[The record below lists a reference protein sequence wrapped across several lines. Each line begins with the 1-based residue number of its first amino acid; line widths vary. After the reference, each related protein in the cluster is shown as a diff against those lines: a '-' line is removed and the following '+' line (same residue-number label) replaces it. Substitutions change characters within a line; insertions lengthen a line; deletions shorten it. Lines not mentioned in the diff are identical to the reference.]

1 MAVYFFLIGIWQI
14 IGGLLFLNPDM
25 DPGFNIFALSVPCF
39 YFSVPL
45 IYFYFKRLL
54 NPSAGFTKKDGL
66 HFILPLV
73 SVLLLLPYFRTTVD
87 LYQAMGFL
95 RHSDYTPFEIIIS
108 SIMYSA
114 MAVFLIY
121 CIVLIK
127 DTRLLL
133 KKSSDGGKKQI
144 TLVYYFI
151 LFLTG
156 LCVFWFLD
164 RTLSLGLSRLSYFFV
179 TTVMIMIYLVSY
191 RYPQFLLSVRIEAE
205 QIQYSNSQIEKIDIE
220 EIIGKITCMM
230 EEEKKFTS
238 ETLSLK
244 SLARDLGI
252 TPHQLSELLN
262 ARLNKTFSSLVNEY
276 RINEARNI
284 LVREPD
290 RKIISIAYD
299 VGFNSPSAF
308 YNAFKKVSGMPPS
321 RYREENQKS

>member
-25 DPGFNIFALSVPCF
+25 DPGFNVFALSVPCF

-45 IYFYFKRLL
+45 IYFYFNLLL
-54 NPSAGFTKKDGL
+54 NPGFGFSKKEFL
-66 HFILPLV
+66 HFILPLG
-73 SVLLLLPYFRTTVD
+73 SVLLLSPYFRETVD
-87 LYQAMGFL
+87 LYQVMSFSG
-95 RHSDYTPFEIIIS
+95 HSDYTPFEIIIS
-108 SIMYSA
+108 NVMYSA
-114 MAVFLIY
+114 MAVFFMY
-121 CIVLIK
+121 CLVLIR

-133 KKSSDGGKKQI
+133 KQSSESGKKQI
-144 TLVYYFI
+144 SMVYYFI

-164 RTLSLGLSRLSYFFV
+164 RTLSLHLSKLSYFFV

-191 RYPQFLLSVRIEAE
+191 RYPQFLLRVRIEAE

-230 EEEKKFTS
+230 EEEKKFAS
-238 ETLSLK
+238 EAISLK
-244 SLARDLGI
+244 SLARDLAI

-262 ARLNKTFSSLVNEY
+262 TRLNKTFSSLVNEY

-308 YNAFKKVSGMPPS
+308 YNAFKKISGMPPS